1 MTYVKYG
8 GTFLEVLVRGE
19 WMRSR
24 KEGSHMVLKRSLER
38 VTTLGADPSPCRK
51 AIEEFIQEYEALG
64 EQPHLF
70 AFTNG
75 CLCSY
80 PRLFEPR
87 ELIAAALA
95 HYREVFS
102 GAVPAKVDLTI
113 GYLPAMQAAET
124 YLSPQ
129 GEVVQLSYIL
139 RYPPQMVMCW
149 SSIEQK
155 HQRKAD

>member
-19 WMRSR
+19 WMRYR
-24 KEGSHMVLKRSLER
+24 KEGSQMVLKRSLER
-38 VTTLGADPSPCRK
+38 VAQLGTDPSTCRK
-51 AIEEFIQEYEALG
+51 AIERFIQEYEVLG
-64 EQPHLF
+64 KQPHLF

-80 PRLFEPR
+80 PRLSDPR
-87 ELIAAALA
+87 EMVTAALA

-102 GAVPAKVDLTI
+102 GAVPAKVDITRA
-113 GYLPAMQAAET
+113 YLSAMQAAKT

-129 GEVVQLSYIL
+129 GEVVQLDYIL
-139 RYPPQMVMCW
+139 RYPPQMIMCW
-149 SSIEQK
+149 SPTDQK
-155 HQRKAD
+155 RQ